1 MDRQRFLG
9 ADQTVVVGEDGAAQI
24 PGVLDDGR
32 AARLHDHQ
40 SHFADDGLEPALKD
54 RHEKRID
61 PARRVVV
68 A

>member
-1 MDRQRFLG
+1 MNWQRFLG
-9 ADQTVVVGEDGAAQI
+9 TDQTVVVSEDGAAQI
-24 PGVLDDGR
+24 LGVLDDGGP
-32 AARLHDHQ
+32 ARLHDHQ

-61 PARRVVV
+61 PARRVVI